1 MTIDT
6 VGRMFDDL
14 KLEGARRSSPVRALL
29 LDGVTADIVMV
40 EADDD
45 GTIYLKLEVNE

>member
-1 MTIDT
+1 MIDA
-6 VGRMFDDL
+6 VGQLFEDL
-14 KLEGARRSSPVRALL
+14 KLEGARRSSPVRCML
-29 LDGVTADIVMV
+29 LDGSTADIVMV